1 MPKSCPKH
9 TAQDPHNTKE
19 VNLGPTLR
27 YTLCEKCQ
35 EDVDYI
41 AKGMNMEWND
51 ATSSW
56 QARQNQP
63 QPNQRPQRDD
73 YDDEFEDDEDLDNG
87 GLNPAHNPPNWNP
100 NPVRNMGQG
109 NRHIVLHN
117 DNASAAHLVMEIL
130 RRVFNKD
137 MMESNYIMQDA
148 HYNGRATVFH
158 CADDAE
164 AQRFL
169 DQIDIAKQDIANSGT
184 VGANTLGNLQF
195 TVEIH

>member
-41 AKGMNMEWND
+41 AKGMNMEWSE
-51 ATSSW
+51 ATNSW
-56 QARQNQP
+56 QARQNQH
-63 QPNQRPQRDD
+63 QRDD
-73 YDDEFEDDEDLDNG
+73 VEDFEDFEDDEDFDYG
-87 GLNPAHNPPNWNP
+87 GLNPTYNPINWNP

-109 NRHIVLHN
+109 NRHIIIHN
-117 DNASAAHLVMEIL
+117 DNASAAHLVVEIL

-137 MMESNYIMQDA
+137 QMEANYIMQDA

-158 CADDAE
+158 CTDDAE
-164 AQRFL
+164 AQRYL
-169 DQIDIAKQDIANSGT
+169 DQIDLAKQDMVNNGT
-184 VGANTLGNLQF
+184 FAADTLGNLQF
-195 TVEIH
+195 TVEIR